1 MVAAAASFGEVAEQ
15 RKGGFL
21 IRVGAAVIDG
31 IIIGVVGAILQQ
43 VLGAGV
49 GGGLTTLGSIA
60 YFIYFWSTTGQTIG
74 HRALGLKVVKMD
86 GSKLDITTAAL
97 RYVGQIIAAIPV
109 GLGFLWVIWDAQK
122 QGWHDKIAKTYVVH
136 V

>member
-1 MVAAAASFGEVAEQ
+1 
-15 RKGGFL
+15 
-21 IRVGAAVIDG
+21 
-31 IIIGVVGAILQQ
+31 
-43 VLGAGV
+43 
-49 GGGLTTLGSIA
+49 
-60 YFIYFWSTTGQTIG
+60 
-74 HRALGLKVVKMD
+74 MD